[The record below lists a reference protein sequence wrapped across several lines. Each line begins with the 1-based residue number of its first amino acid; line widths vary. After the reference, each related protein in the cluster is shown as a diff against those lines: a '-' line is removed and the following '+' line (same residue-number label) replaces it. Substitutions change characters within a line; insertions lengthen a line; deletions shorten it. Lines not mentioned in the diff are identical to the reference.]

1 MARDIKTTPVVRGQD
16 AVRFYHEL
24 EKNRNKVI
32 DESVLKRI
40 EVSAQ
45 YIQSL
50 NPRKV

>member
-16 AVRFYHEL
+16 AVKFYKKL
-24 EKNRNKVI
+24 EEDRYKVV
-32 DESVLKRI
+32 DVSVLKRI
-40 EVSAQ
+40 EESAQ